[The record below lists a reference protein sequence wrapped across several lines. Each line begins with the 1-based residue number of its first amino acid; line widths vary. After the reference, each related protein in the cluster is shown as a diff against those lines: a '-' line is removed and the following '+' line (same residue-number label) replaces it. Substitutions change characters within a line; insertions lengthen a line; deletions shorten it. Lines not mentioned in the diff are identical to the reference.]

1 MKFGLTEK
9 DCELIQNVFEK
20 YPEIEKV
27 EVFGSRAMGNEKPG
41 SDVDLVIYASC
52 DHAQFTQIKSE
63 LENDLPLPYIF
74 DVVLWNDIQHAPF
87 KEHIKNFGRVFYQRK
102 PVEKLRKHI

>member
-9 DCELIQNVFEK
+9 DHKLIQNIFEK

-27 EVFGSRAMGNEKPG
+27 EIFGSRAMGNEKPG
-41 SDVDLVIYASC
+41 SDIDLAVYGPC
-52 DHAQFTQIKSE
+52 DHARFTQIKSE

-74 DVVLWNDIQHAPF
+74 DVILWDDIQHEQL
-87 KEHIKNFGRVFYQRK
+87 KEHIKNFGRVFYQK
-102 PVEKLRKHI
+102 KKN